1 MVIVMVYT
9 ITDFGARISD
19 LLQTEAIDECFSNGG
34 GVVIIPPLFGLL
46 GNSAGFAI
54 MPVFLLIFFILMI
67 IMVELTFRVTK
78 K

>member
-1 MVIVMVYT
+1 MASAYVGST
-9 ITDFGARISD
+9 F
-19 LLQTEAIDECFSNGG
+19 
-34 GVVIIPPLFGLL
+34 IPPLFRLL